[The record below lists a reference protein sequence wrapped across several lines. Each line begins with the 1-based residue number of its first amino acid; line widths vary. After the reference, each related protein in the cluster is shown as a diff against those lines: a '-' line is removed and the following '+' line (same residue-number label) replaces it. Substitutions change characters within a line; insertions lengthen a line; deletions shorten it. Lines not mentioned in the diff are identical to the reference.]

1 MGISPALADQAPPSS
16 LVAAAE
22 AWTPRDGSR
31 IEFDVFRQGNR
42 FGRHSLQFK
51 MQADGRLNVSTEVEL
66 AVKFGFVTV
75 YRYTLKSEEIW
86 EDGNLISLIG
96 TTSKNGEEF
105 EVAAQ
110 TDGDVMI
117 VDGTGFRGEVP
128 VPIIPSSHWN
138 RLQVY
143 RDQML
148 STESGEILDI
158 DVETL
163 GRDRVFVDGQP
174 VEATHYRLNSKLS
187 VDLWYDDQS
196 RWVKLAFNARGQE
209 IEYVLSAGYD

>member
-1 MGISPALADQAPPSS
+1 
-16 LVAAAE
+16 
-22 AWTPRDGSR
+22 
-31 IEFDVFRQGNR
+31 
-42 FGRHSLQFK
+42 